1 MKKILLVMAL
11 AATAWADPVAEARRA
26 IQAEYDRSNQAYVKK
41 DLDKSMAIHAPE
53 FYSIA
58 VGGERITRQELLSG
72 RKRKFQHCS
81 KLSAS
86 SKITSLQVNGNRAV
100 VQVEEK
106 WGWLGPGLWP
116 GSKKPYKS
124 EDTAQDT
131 WVKTAQGWKM
141 TSSTNLTQTDSDSK
155 KTKKRQVGYLRI
167 IRDRQSNPVSLD
179 AEIATFRK
187 GNQTVDL
194 VSALHVGEQ
203 SYYNQL
209 NQEFKTYDAVLYEL
223 IAPDD
228 VRPSGQER
236 SDNALTDGQML
247 LTNML
252 GLKFQLQEIDYNAAN
267 FVHADLTPEQLFA
280 SMDKRGESAK
290 QMIFQILQESLGTST
305 DIDPVDALALNV
317 ALPRI
322 MIKGARPSD
331 HFLLRRVFAV
341 SFQKIDKVTAA
352 LSGPNGSTLISVR
365 NQQALAVMQRE
376 FQRGRRRLAIF
387 YGAGHMPDLETRL
400 KKLGFQTQ
408 SVRYIKA
415 WDLKEPK
422 AKKGSS

>member
-1 MKKILLVMAL
+1 MLLVMAL
-11 AATAWADPVAEARRA
+11 AATAWADPVSEARRA
-26 IQAEYDRSNQAYVKK
+26 IQTEYDRANQAYVKK
-41 DLDKSMAIHAPE
+41 DLEKSMAAHAPE
-53 FYSIA
+53 FYFTRIS
-58 VGGERITRQELLSG
+58 GERITRPELRASRKLS
-72 RKRKFQHCS
+72 FQRRS

-106 WGWLGPGLWP
+106 WGWLGPGFWP
-116 GSKKPYKS
+116 GSKKLYKS
-124 EDTAQDT
+124 EDTAQDI

-141 TSSTNLTQTDSDSK
+141 TSSSNLTQTDSDSK
-155 KTKKRQVGYLRI
+155 KTRRRQVGYLRI
-167 IRDRQSNPVSLD
+167 IRDSHSNPLSLD
-179 AEIATFRK
+179 AEIATFGR

-203 SYYNQL
+203 SYYQQL
-209 NQEFKTYDAVLYEL
+209 NQEFKSYDAVLYEL

-228 VRPSGQER
+228 VRPSGQEH

-247 LTNML
+247 LTNLL
-252 GLKFQLQEIDYNAAN
+252 GLKFQLHEIDYNAPN

-305 DIDPVDALALNV
+305 EIDPVDALALNV

-322 MIKGARPSD
+322 MLKGARPGD
-331 HFLLRRVFAV
+331 HALLRRVFAV

-352 LSGPNGSTLISVR
+352 LSGPNGSTLINVR

-376 FQRGRRRLAIF
+376 FQRGRKRLAIF
-387 YGAGHMPDLETRL
+387 YGAGHMPDLEARL
-400 KKLGFQTQ
+400 KKLGYQ
-408 SVRYIKA
+408 SRAVRYIKA
-415 WDLKEPK
+415 WDLTEPK
-422 AKKGSS
+422 AKKGTP